1 MPYIILVHFTATGGN
16 DPGVDLVVD
25 TSLFAFINYHV
36 DRIVIM
42 LTDIFQACIVLYEK
56 KEVIFFKKKEQP
68 QPHIPS
74 KAKLPSQKL

>member
-1 MPYIILVHFTATGGN
+1 M
-16 DPGVDLVVD
+16 D

-56 KEVIFFKKKEQP
+56 EVIFFKKKEQP

>member
-1 MPYIILVHFTATGGN
+1 
-16 DPGVDLVVD
+16 
-25 TSLFAFINYHV
+25 
-36 DRIVIM
+36 M

-56 KEVIFFKKKEQP
+56 KEVIFLKKKEQP